1 VNEQD
6 LLRECVRRLNACGT
20 QYMLTG
26 SMASNAW
33 GIPRSTH
40 DLDFVI
46 QLPTSQVPALVRAF
60 GDPDYFVDEAS
71 VRAAYE
77 PPHQFNVIHVPSALK
92 ADFWLLRPVPFER
105 EMFSR
110 RLKDVWFGEPLW
122 LATAEDVI
130 LHKLYWNRITPS
142 DRQLGD
148 VAGVVQVQQDKLDK
162 DYLRYWRSSLGWR
175 PSWRGA
181 FGQVAAKADLRRLR
195 SPPRQAIFTHHVS
208 RFTPHF
214 HVTRPPFGP

>member
-1 VNEQD
+1 MTEQE
-6 LLRECVRRLNACGT
+6 LLGDCVRRLNLCGV

-40 DLDFVI
+40 HLDFVI
-46 QLPTSQVPALVRAF
+46 QLPPSQIPALTPAF
-60 GDPDYFVDEAS
+60 SHPNYFLDEAA

-77 PPHQFNVIHVPSALK
+77 PPHQFNLIHVPSALK

-105 EMFSR
+105 EMFAR

-130 LHKLYWNRITPS
+130 LHKLLWNRITPS

-162 DYLRYWRSSLGWR
+162 PYLCHWADELG
-175 PSWRGA
+175 
-181 FGQVAAKADLRRLR
+181 VAAELEAALAGRLK
-195 SPPRQAIFTHHVS
+195 PKQT
-208 RFTPHF
+208 
-214 HVTRPPFGP
+214 

>member
-1 VNEQD
+1 VTEQD
-6 LLRECVRRLNACGT
+6 LLRECVRRLNECGI

-33 GIPRSTH
+33 GIPRTTH

-46 QLPTSQVPALVRAF
+46 QLPPSQVPALVKAF
-60 GDPDYFVDEAS
+60 SGQDYFLDEAA
-71 VRAAYE
+71 VRAAYQ

-92 ADFWLLRPVPFER
+92 ADFWLLRPVAFER

-148 VAGVVQVQQDKLDK
+148 VAGVVHVQRGKLDEA
-162 DYLRYWRSSLGWR
+162 YLRYW
-175 PSWRGA
+175 A
-181 FGQVAAKADLRRLR
+181 GQLELTSELEAALSGRLR
-195 SPPRQAIFTHHVS
+195 PKQT
-208 RFTPHF
+208 
-214 HVTRPPFGP
+214 